1 MNQLK
6 AKLLVFFFWGHVIV
20 QSFMNRYKRKHWCEW
35 QDFPHEIVKGPIG
48 IEYELFM
55 RVSFDNQ
62 RRMDVYPFIISE
74 HIDDQIGIFTT
85 IYEIHSVYNVLKE
98 THYFIIFAKGL

>member
-6 AKLLVFFFWGHVIV
+6 AKLLVVFFWGHVIV

-62 RRMDVYPFIISE
+62 RRMDVYPFIISM
-74 HIDDQIGIFTT
+74 
-85 IYEIHSVYNVLKE
+85 K
-98 THYFIIFAKGL
+98 